1 MRKALGIVA
10 ALAVL
15 SVITVAVAQS
25 RRPQPP
31 AIEQATRALNEGH
44 YDRVAGLLEKLDA
57 QDPTVAALIAR
68 AEIARGHY
76 QQAETALRPIA
87 QRAPASDAALEL
99 GLLLQLLG
107 KSEATAI
114 LERVGG
120 VTNTARD
127 ASDFARGGRAL
138 RALGRFEEAKAAYID
153 ASQASPRD
161 PAIET
166 AFGELFL
173 DAFNRNEAL
182 KSFQTALR
190 VDSKYVPALIGSARA
205 ISDEDPPQAQAMA
218 KMALEI
224 NSSSVPLHLFLAGEA
239 ADAGKRDEAR
249 KSLQNALDVNPSS
262 LEAHALMA
270 GLAYVEDKTPEY
282 EAEVGKML
290 AINPNYGEGYR
301 VIAEMASHNY
311 RYEDA
316 AALIRKANSLNPN
329 DARILSDMGVDLL
342 RTGDE
347 GEARTALERSFQL
360 NGYNQVTYNLLQM
373 MDTLDKFVT
382 VRDGDLILRLDKDE
396 APVLQEPTLALAHEA
411 LNNYIKRYNFT
422 PKGPILIE
430 IFPKHD
436 HFAVRTAGLPGMVG
450 ALGACFGRVVTAD
463 SPHARP
469 GEFQW
474 EATLWHELAHVI
486 TLQMSNY
493 RVPRWLTEGISVWE
507 EKVHRPE
514 WSRGMDIAFA
524 GMLNRKETLKLRDLN
539 AAFTDGRTISLAYY
553 EGGLLVEHIVGK
565 YGEDG
570 LHKLLYAY
578 GKGLDFE
585 GALKEALNVNIDQLQ
600 VDFDQTLDKM
610 FGKLRVA
617 LQMEPGIDFRKMPA
631 EEVRKYAAAHEGSYP
646 AQLTLG
652 EVLRKEGD
660 DDGALRAFEKAAAL
674 VPMAIGDDSP
684 NAQIAEIALKKKDT
698 ARAIKAMQDL
708 ETWDF
713 DNAEVARKLAGLMK
727 QSGIQDPAQLRPV
740 YQRIVQI
747 DPFDPEANAALG
759 RAAMQMNE
767 PAEAIRAFKAVVALK
782 PVDPAMA
789 YTDLAESYFK
799 TGNRAEARK
808 QTLAALEIAPSYE
821 RAQDLLLKITENK
834 QCWVGSG

>member
-1 MRKALGIVA
+1 M
-10 ALAVL
+10 
-15 SVITVAVAQS
+15 
-25 RRPQPP
+25 
-31 AIEQATRALNEGH
+31 
-44 YDRVAGLLEKLDA
+44 
-57 QDPTVAALIAR
+57 
-68 AEIARGHY
+68 
-76 QQAETALRPIA
+76 
-87 QRAPASDAALEL
+87 
-99 GLLLQLLG
+99 LG

-114 LERVGG
+114 LERVAG
-120 VTNTARD
+120 VTNNARD

-153 ASQASPRD
+153 ASQAAPRD

-190 VDSKYVPALIGSARA
+190 VDSKYVPALLGSARA
-205 ISDEDPPQAQAMA
+205 LSDEDPPQAGAIA
-218 KMALEI
+218 KIALEI
-224 NSSSVPLHLFLAGEA
+224 NSSSVPLHVFLAEEA
-239 ADAGKRDEAR
+239 IDAGKRDDGR
-249 KSLQNALDVNPSS
+249 KSLQAALSVNPSS

-270 GLAYVEDKTPEY
+270 GLAYVEDKTPEFDS
-282 EAEVGKML
+282 EMQKVL
-290 AINPNYGEGYR
+290 AIAPNYGEAYR
-301 VIAEMASHNY
+301 VVAEMASHNY

-316 AALIRKANSLNPN
+316 AALAQKAVGLDPN
-329 DARILSDMGVDLL
+329 NARILSDMGIHLL

-347 GEARTALERSFQL
+347 TEARSLLERSFQL
-360 NGYNQVTYNLLQM
+360 NGSNQVTYNLLQM

-382 VRDGDLILRLDKDE
+382 VRDGDLILKIDKDE
-396 APVLQEPTLALAHEA
+396 APVLQEPALSLAHEA

-450 ALGACFGRVVTAD
+450 ALGVCFGRVVVAD

-507 EKVHRPE
+507 EKQHRPE
-514 WSRGMDIAFA
+514 WARGMDMSFA
-524 GMLNRKETLKLRDLN
+524 QMLNRKETLKLRDLN
-539 AAFTDGRTISLAYY
+539 AAFTDGRTISLAYF

-585 GALKEALNVNIDQLQ
+585 AALKEALNVNIDQLQ
-600 VDFDQTLDKM
+600 ADFDQTLEKM
-610 FGKLRVA
+610 FGQLRAA
-617 LQMEPGIDFRKMPA
+617 LQMAPGTDFRKMTA
-631 EEVRKYAAAHEGSYP
+631 ADVKKYAAEHEGSYA

-674 VPMAIGDDSP
+674 VPIAIGDDS
-684 NAQIAEIALKKKDT
+684 
-698 ARAIKAMQDL
+698 
-708 ETWDF
+708 
-713 DNAEVARKLAGLMK
+713 
-727 QSGIQDPAQLRPV
+727 
-740 YQRIVQI
+740 
-747 DPFDPEANAALG
+747 
-759 RAAMQMNE
+759 
-767 PAEAIRAFKAVVALK
+767 
-782 PVDPAMA
+782 
-789 YTDLAESYFK
+789 
-799 TGNRAEARK
+799 
-808 QTLAALEIAPSYE
+808 
-821 RAQDLLLKITENK
+821 
-834 QCWVGSG
+834 

>member
-1 MRKALGIVA
+1 MMRKALGAVA

-15 SVITVAVAQS
+15 SVISVAVAQS

-44 YDRVAGLLEKLDA
+44 YDRVAGLLEKLDV
-57 QDPTVAALIAR
+57 QDPTVVALVAR
-68 AEIARGHY
+68 ADIARGRY

-87 QRAPASDAALEL
+87 QRTPTSDAALEL
-99 GLLLQLLG
+99 GLLLQTLG
-107 KSEATAI
+107 RSDARAV
-114 LERVGG
+114 LERVAS

-127 ASDFARGGRAL
+127 AGDFARGARAL
-138 RALGRFEEAKAAYID
+138 RALGRFEEAKAAFID
-153 ASQASPRD
+153 ATQAAPRD
-161 PAIET
+161 PVIET

-173 DAFNRNEAL
+173 DAFNRVEAL

-190 VDSKYVPALIGSARA
+190 VDSKYVPALLGSARA
-205 ISDEDPPQAQAMA
+205 LSDEDPPQSQAIA

-224 NSSSVPLHLFLAGEA
+224 NASSVPIHVFLAGEA
-239 ADAGKRDEAR
+239 VDAGKRDDAR
-249 KSLQNALDVNPSS
+249 KSLQNALEVNPSS

-270 GLAYVEDKTPEY
+270 GLAFIEDKTPEF
-282 EAEVGKML
+282 ESEMQKVT
-290 AINPNYGEGYR
+290 AIAPNYGEAYR
-301 VIAEMASHNY
+301 VAAEIASHNY

-316 AALIRKANSLNPN
+316 AMLARKAIALDPN
-329 DARILSDMGVDLL
+329 NAHILSDMGIHLL

-347 GEARTALERSFQL
+347 AEARSMLEHSFQL

-382 VRDGDLILRLDKDE
+382 VRDGDLILRIDKDE
-396 APVLQEPTLALAHEA
+396 APVLQEPALAVAHEA

-450 ALGACFGRVVTAD
+450 ALGACFGRVVTMD

-486 TLQMSNY
+486 TLQMSNN

-507 EKVHRPE
+507 EKLHRPE
-514 WSRGMDIAFA
+514 WSRGMDMSFA
-524 GMLNRKETLKLRDLN
+524 SMLNRKETLKLKDLN

-553 EGGLLVEHIVGK
+553 EASLLVEHIVAN

-570 LHKLLYAY
+570 LHKLLNAY
-578 GKGLDFE
+578 GKGLDFDA
-585 GALKEALNVNIDQLQ
+585 GLKTALNTDIDQLQ
-600 VDFDQTLDKM
+600 TGFDQTLEKM

-617 LQMEPGIDFRKMPA
+617 LQIEQGVDFRKMPA
-631 EEVRKYAAAHEGSYP
+631 EDVKKYAAQHEGSYA

-660 DDGALRAFEKAAAL
+660 IDGAFKAFERAAAL
-674 VPMAIGDDSP
+674 APMATGDDSP
-684 NAQIAEIALKKKDT
+684 NAQIAEIALQKKDT
-698 ARAIKAMQDL
+698 ARAIKALQEL
-708 ETWDF
+708 VTWDF
-713 DNAEVARKLAGLMK
+713 DNPEVARKLAALMK
-727 QSGIQDPAQLRPV
+727 ESGNQDPAVIRPI

-747 DPFDPEANAALG
+747 DPFDAEANAAVG
-759 RAAMQMNE
+759 RAAMQMNQ
-767 PAEAIRAFKAVVALK
+767 PADAVRAFRAVVALK

-799 TGNRAEARK
+799 SGNRTEARK

-821 RAQDLLLKITENK
+821 RAQDLLLKIAE
-834 QCWVGSG
+834 SRP

>member
-1 MRKALGIVA
+1 MMRKALGIVA

-15 SVITVAVAQS
+15 SIITVAVAQS

-44 YDRVAGLLEKLDA
+44 YDRVAGLLEKMDT
-57 QDPTVAALIAR
+57 QDPSVAALIAR
-68 AEIARGHY
+68 ADIAQGRY

-87 QRAPASDAALEL
+87 QRAPTSDAALEL
-99 GLLLQLLG
+99 GLLLNMLG
-107 KSEATAI
+107 RSDAKAV
-114 LERVGG
+114 LERVAS

-127 ASDFARGGRAL
+127 AGDFARGGRAL

-153 ASQASPRD
+153 ASQAAPRD
-161 PAIET
+161 PAVET

-190 VDSKYVPALIGSARA
+190 VDSKYVPALLGSARA
-205 ISDEDPPQAQAMA
+205 LSDEDPPQAGAIA

-224 NSSSVPLHLFLAGEA
+224 NSSSVPLHVFLAGEA
-239 ADAGKRDEAR
+239 IDAGKRDDGR
-249 KSLQNALDVNPSS
+249 KSLQAALGVNPSS

-270 GLAYVEDKTPEY
+270 GLAYVEDKT
-282 EAEVGKML
+282 AEFDAEMQKVL
-290 AINPNYGEGYR
+290 AIAPSYGEVYR
-301 VIAEMASHNY
+301 VVAEMASHNY

-316 AALIRKANSLNPN
+316 AALARKAVALDPN
-329 DARILSDMGVDLL
+329 NARILSDMGVHLL

-347 GEARTALERSFQL
+347 AEARSLLERSFQL

-382 VRDGDLILRLDKDE
+382 VRDGDLILKIDKDE
-396 APVLQEPTLALAHEA
+396 APVLQEPALSLAHEA

-450 ALGACFGRVVTAD
+450 ALGACFGRVVTMD

-486 TLQMSNY
+486 TLQMSNN

-514 WSRGMDIAFA
+514 WSRGMDMTFA
-524 GMLNRKETLKLRDLN
+524 TLMNRKETLKLRDLN

-553 EGGLLVEHIVGK
+553 EGGLLVEHIVEK

-578 GKGLDFE
+578 AKGLDFE
-585 GALKEALNVNIDQLQ
+585 AALKEALNTNIDALQ
-600 VDFDQTLDKM
+600 SDFDQTLEKM

-617 LQMEPGIDFRKMPA
+617 LQMEQGIDFRKMA
-631 EEVRKYAAAHEGSYP
+631 ADDVKKYAAAHEGSYP

-652 EVLRKEGD
+652 EVLKKEGD
-660 DDGALRAFEKAAAL
+660 IDGALRAFERAAVLA
-674 VPMAIGDDSP
+674 PMATGDDSP
-684 NAQIAEIALKKKDT
+684 NAQIAEIALQKKDT
-698 ARAIKAMQDL
+698 ARAIKALQEL

-713 DNAEVARKLAGLMK
+713 DNPEVARKLAGLMK
-727 QSGIQDPAQLRPV
+727 ESGIQDPAALRPI

-747 DPFDPEANAALG
+747 DPFDADANAALG
-759 RAAMQMNE
+759 RAAMQMNQ
-767 PAEAIRAFKAVVALK
+767 PADAVRAFKAVVALK

-799 TGNRAEARK
+799 SGNRVEARK

-821 RAQDLLLKITENK
+821 RAQDLLLKISE
-834 QCWVGSG
+834 GRP

>member
-44 YDRVAGLLEKLDA
+44 YDRIAGLLEKLDA
-57 QDPTVAALIAR
+57 QDPTVAALTAR

-87 QRAPASDAALEL
+87 QRAPTSDAALEL
-99 GLLLQLLG
+99 GLLMQMLG
-107 KSEATAI
+107 KSDATAI
-114 LERVGG
+114 LDRVAS

-127 ASDFARGGRAL
+127 ATDFARGARAL
-138 RALGRFEEAKAAYID
+138 RALGRFEEAKSAYID
-153 ASQASPRD
+153 AAQAAPRD

-190 VDSKYVPALIGSARA
+190 VDSKYVPALLGSARA
-205 ISDEDPPQAQAMA
+205 LSDEDPPQAQAIA

-224 NSSSVPLHLFLAGEA
+224 NSSSVPLHVFLAEEA
-239 ADAGKRDEAR
+239 VDAGKRDDAR
-249 KSLQNALDVNPSS
+249 KSLQSALDVNPSS

-270 GLAYVEDKTPEY
+270 GLAFIEDKTPEY
-282 EAEVGKML
+282 DAEVAKML

-301 VIAEMASHNY
+301 VVAEMASHNY

-316 AALIRKANSLNPN
+316 AALAQKAIGLSPN
-329 DARILSDMGVDLL
+329 NARILSDMGIHLL

-382 VRDGDLILRLDKDE
+382 VRDGDLILRIDKDE
-396 APVLQEPTLALAHEA
+396 APVLQEPALALAHEA

-450 ALGACFGRVVTAD
+450 ALGACFGRVVTMD

-486 TLQMSNY
+486 TLQMSNN

-514 WSRGMDIAFA
+514 WSRGMDMSFA
-524 GMLNRKETLKLRDLN
+524 SMLNRKETLKLRDLN

-578 GKGLDFE
+578 AKGLDFDA
-585 GALKEALNVNIDQLQ
+585 ALKEALNVNIDQLQ
-600 VDFDQTLDKM
+600 ADFDQTLEKM
-610 FGKLRVA
+610 FGTLRVA
-617 LQMEPGIDFRKMPA
+617 LQMEQGIDFRKMPA
-631 EEVRKYAAAHEGSYP
+631 DEVKKYAAQHEGSYA

-652 EVLRKEGD
+652 EVLQKEGD
-660 DDGALRAFEKAAAL
+660 DEGALRTFEKAAAL
-674 VPMAIGDDSP
+674 APMATGDDSP

-713 DNAEVARKLAGLMK
+713 DNAEVARKLASLMK
-727 QSGIQDPAQLRPV
+727 ESGVKDPAQLRPV

-759 RAAMQMNE
+759 QTAMQMNL
-767 PAEAIRAFKAVVALK
+767 PADAIRPFKAVVALK

-799 TGNRAEARK
+799 SGNRSEARK

-821 RAQDLLLKITENK
+821 RAQDLLLKIAENK
-834 QCWVGSG
+834 Q

>member
-1 MRKALGIVA
+1 MMRKALAAIA

-15 SVITVAVAQS
+15 SVISVAVAQS

-57 QDPTVAALIAR
+57 QDPTVAALVAR
-68 AEIARGHY
+68 ADISRGRY

-87 QRAPASDAALEL
+87 QRAPTSDAALEL
-99 GLLLQLLG
+99 GLLLQMLG
-107 KSEATAI
+107 RSDARAV
-114 LERVGG
+114 LERVAT

-127 ASDFARGGRAL
+127 AADFARGARAL
-138 RALGRFEEAKAAYID
+138 RALGRFEEAKAAFID
-153 ASQASPRD
+153 ATQAAPRD
-161 PAIET
+161 PVIET

-173 DAFNRNEAL
+173 DAFNRAEAL

-190 VDSKYVPALIGSARA
+190 VDSKYVPALLGSARA
-205 ISDEDPPQAQAMA
+205 LSDEDPPQAQAIA
-218 KMALEI
+218 KMALEV
-224 NSSSVPLHLFLAGEA
+224 NPSSVPIHVFLAGEA
-239 ADAGKRDEAR
+239 VDAGKRDDAR

-270 GLAYVEDKTPEY
+270 GLAFIEDKTPEF
-282 EAEVGKML
+282 ESEMQKVT
-290 AINPNYGEGYR
+290 AIAPNYGEAYR
-301 VIAEMASHNY
+301 VAAEIASHNY

-316 AALIRKANSLNPN
+316 AMLARKAISLDPN
-329 DARILSDMGVDLL
+329 NARILSDMGIHLL

-347 GEARTALERSFQL
+347 TEARSMLERSFQL

-382 VRDGDLILRLDKDE
+382 VRDGDLILRIDKDE
-396 APVLQEPTLALAHEA
+396 APVLQEPALALAHEA

-450 ALGACFGRVVTAD
+450 ALGACFGRVVTMD

-486 TLQMSNY
+486 TLQMSNN

-507 EKVHRPE
+507 EKLHRPE
-514 WSRGMDIAFA
+514 WSRGMDMTFA
-524 GMLNRKETLKLRDLN
+524 SMLNRKETLKLKDLN

-553 EGGLLVEHIVGK
+553 EASLLVEHIVAN
-565 YGEDG
+565 YGEEG
-570 LHKLLYAY
+570 LHKLLNAY
-578 GKGLDFE
+578 GKGLDFDA
-585 GALKEALNVNIDQLQ
+585 GLKTALNTDIDQLQ
-600 VDFDQTLDKM
+600 AGFDQTLEKM
-610 FGKLRVA
+610 FGKLRMA
-617 LQMEPGIDFRKMPA
+617 LQIEQGVDFRKMPA
-631 EEVRKYAAAHEGSYP
+631 EDVKKYAAQHEGSYA

-652 EVLRKEGD
+652 EVLLKERD
-660 DDGALRAFEKAAAL
+660 SDGALRAFERAAAL
-674 VPMAIGDDSP
+674 APMATGDDSP
-684 NAQIAEIALKKKDT
+684 NAQIAEIALQKKDT
-698 ARAIKAMQDL
+698 ARAIKALQEL
-708 ETWDF
+708 VTWDF
-713 DNAEVARKLAGLMK
+713 DNPEVARKLAALMK
-727 QSGIQDPAQLRPV
+727 ESGSPDPAAIRPI

-747 DPFDPEANAALG
+747 DPFDAEANAAVG
-759 RAAMQMNE
+759 RAAMQMNQ
-767 PAEAIRAFKAVVALK
+767 PADAVRAFRAVVALK

-799 TGNRAEARK
+799 SGNRAEARK

-821 RAQDLLLKITENK
+821 RAQDLLLKIAE
-834 QCWVGSG
+834 SRP

>member
-1 MRKALGIVA
+1 MMRKALAAIA

-15 SVITVAVAQS
+15 SVISVAVAQS

-57 QDPTVAALIAR
+57 QDPTVAALVAR
-68 AEIARGHY
+68 ADIARGGY
-76 QQAETALRPIA
+76 PQAETALRPIA
-87 QRAPASDAALEL
+87 QRTPTSDAALEL
-99 GLLLQLLG
+99 GLLLQMLG
-107 KSEATAI
+107 RSDARAV
-114 LERVGG
+114 LERVAT

-127 ASDFARGGRAL
+127 AADFARGARAL
-138 RALGRFEEAKAAYID
+138 RALGRFEEAKAAFID
-153 ASQASPRD
+153 ATQAAPRD
-161 PAIET
+161 PVIET

-173 DAFNRNEAL
+173 DAFNRAEAL

-190 VDSKYVPALIGSARA
+190 VDSKYVPALLGSARA
-205 ISDEDPPQAQAMA
+205 LSDEDPPQAQAIA
-218 KMALEI
+218 KMALEV
-224 NSSSVPLHLFLAGEA
+224 NPSSVPIHVFLAGEA
-239 ADAGKRDEAR
+239 VDAGKRDDAR

-270 GLAYVEDKTPEY
+270 GLAFVEDKTPEF
-282 EAEVGKML
+282 ESEMQKVT
-290 AINPNYGEGYR
+290 AIAPNYGEAYR
-301 VIAEMASHNY
+301 VAAEIASHNY

-316 AALIRKANSLNPN
+316 AMLARKAIALDPN
-329 DARILSDMGVDLL
+329 NARILSDMGIHLL

-347 GEARTALERSFQL
+347 TEARSMLERSFQL

-382 VRDGDLILRLDKDE
+382 VRDGDLILRIDKDE
-396 APVLQEPTLALAHEA
+396 APVLQEPALALAHEA

-450 ALGACFGRVVTAD
+450 ALGACFGRVVTMD

-486 TLQMSNY
+486 TLQMSNN

-507 EKVHRPE
+507 EKLHRPE
-514 WSRGMDIAFA
+514 WSRGMDMTFA
-524 GMLNRKETLKLRDLN
+524 SLLNRKETLKLKDLN

-553 EGGLLVEHIVGK
+553 EASLLVEHIVAN
-565 YGEDG
+565 YGEEG
-570 LHKLLYAY
+570 LHKLLNAY
-578 GKGLDFE
+578 GKGLDFDA
-585 GALKEALNVNIDQLQ
+585 GLKTALNTDIDQLQ
-600 VDFDQTLDKM
+600 AGFDQTLEKM

-617 LQMEPGIDFRKMPA
+617 LQIEQGVDFRKMSA
-631 EEVRKYAAAHEGSYP
+631 EDVKKYAAQHEGSYA

-652 EVLRKEGD
+652 EVLLKERD
-660 DDGALRAFEKAAAL
+660 SDGALRAFERAAAL
-674 VPMAIGDDSP
+674 APMATGDDSP
-684 NAQIAEIALKKKDT
+684 NAQIAEIALQKKDT
-698 ARAIKAMQDL
+698 ARAIKALQEL
-708 ETWDF
+708 VTWDF
-713 DNAEVARKLAGLMK
+713 DNPEVARKLAALMK
-727 QSGIQDPAQLRPV
+727 ESGNSDPAAIRPI

-747 DPFDPEANAALG
+747 DPFDAEANAAVG
-759 RAAMQMNE
+759 RAAMQMNQ
-767 PAEAIRAFKAVVALK
+767 PADAVRAFRAVVALK

-799 TGNRAEARK
+799 SGNRAEARK

-821 RAQDLLLKITENK
+821 RAQDLLLKIAE
-834 QCWVGSG
+834 SRP

>member
-1 MRKALGIVA
+1 MMRKALGIVA

-57 QDPTVAALIAR
+57 QDPTVAALVAR

-87 QRAPASDAALEL
+87 QRAPTSDAALEL
-99 GLLLQLLG
+99 GLLQQMLG

-114 LERVGG
+114 LERVAG

-153 ASQASPRD
+153 ASQAAPRD

-218 KMALEI
+218 KMALDI
-224 NSSSVPLHLFLAGEA
+224 NSSSVPLHVFLAGEA

-249 KSLQNALDVNPSS
+249 KSLQNALDINPSS

-282 EAEVGKML
+282 EAEIAKML

-316 AALIRKANSLNPN
+316 ATLVQKANSLTPN
-329 DARILSDMGVDLL
+329 DARILSDVGVDLL

-347 GEARTALERSFQL
+347 AEARTALERSFQL

-514 WSRGMDIAFA
+514 WSRGMDISFA

-578 GKGLDFE
+578 AKGLDFE

-600 VDFDQTLDKM
+600 ADFDQTLDKM

-617 LQMEPGIDFRKMPA
+617 LQMEPGTDFRKMPA
-631 EEVRKYAAAHEGSYP
+631 DEIKKYAAQHEGSYP

-660 DDGALRAFEKAAAL
+660 DEGALRAFEKAAAL

-759 RAAMQMNE
+759 RAAMQMNQ
-767 PAEAIRAFKAVVALK
+767 PADAVRPFKAVVALK

-789 YTDLAESYFK
+789 YTDLAESYLK
-799 TGNRAEARK
+799 SGNRAEARK

-821 RAQDLLLKITENK
+821 RAQDLLLKITENR
-834 QCWVGSG
+834 Q

>member
-1 MRKALGIVA
+1 MMRKALGIVA

-15 SVITVAVAQS
+15 SAITVAVAQS

-57 QDPTVAALIAR
+57 QDPTVVALVAR

-87 QRAPASDAALEL
+87 QRAPASEAALEL
-99 GLLLQLLG
+99 GLLLQNLG

-114 LERVGG
+114 LERVAG
-120 VTNTARD
+120 VINTARD

-161 PAIET
+161 PAIEA

-190 VDSKYVPALIGSARA
+190 VDSKYVPALIGSAVA

-218 KMALEI
+218 KMALDI
-224 NSSSVPLHLFLAGEA
+224 NSSSVPLHVFLAGEA

-270 GLAYVEDKTPEY
+270 GLAYVEDKTAEY
-282 EAEVGKML
+282 EAEVAKML

-301 VIAEMASHNY
+301 VVAEMASHNY

-316 AALIRKANSLNPN
+316 AALVRKANSLSPN
-329 DARILSDMGVDLL
+329 SARILSDMGIDLL

-347 GEARTALERSFQL
+347 AEARTALERSFQL

-382 VRDGDLILRLDKDE
+382 VRDGDLILRMDKDE
-396 APVLQEPTLALAHEA
+396 ASILQEPALALSHEA

-450 ALGACFGRVVTAD
+450 ALGVCFGRVVVAD

-507 EKVHRPE
+507 EKQHRPE
-514 WSRGMDIAFA
+514 WARGMDISFA
-524 GMLNRKETLKLRDLN
+524 QMLNRKETLKLRDLN
-539 AAFTDGRTISLAYY
+539 AAFTDGRTISLAYF

-578 GKGLDFE
+578 AKGLDFE

-600 VDFDQTLDKM
+600 ADFDQTLEKM
-610 FGKLRVA
+610 FGQLRAA
-617 LQMEPGIDFRKMPA
+617 LQMEPATDFRKMA
-631 EEVRKYAAAHEGSYP
+631 AADVKKYAAEHEGSYA

-660 DDGALRAFEKAAAL
+660 EDGALRAFEKAAAL
-674 VPMAIGDDSP
+674 VPIAIGDDSP
-684 NAQIAEIALKKKDT
+684 NAQIAEIALKKKDA

-708 ETWDF
+708 EAWDF

-759 RAAMQMNE
+759 RAAMQMNQ
-767 PAEAIRAFKAVVALK
+767 PADAIRAFKAVVALK

-821 RAQDLLLKITENK
+821 RAQDLLLKITESK
-834 QCWVGSG
+834 Q

>member
-1 MRKALGIVA
+1 MMRKALGIVA

-15 SVITVAVAQS
+15 SVISVAVAQS

-44 YDRVAGLLEKLDA
+44 YDRIAGLLEKLDA

-68 AEIARGHY
+68 ADIARGRY
-76 QQAETALRPIA
+76 QPAEAALRPIA
-87 QRAPASDAALEL
+87 QRAPTSDAALEL
-99 GLLLQLLG
+99 GLLLQTLG
-107 KSEATAI
+107 RSDANAVLDRVATVA
-114 LERVGG
+114 
-120 VTNTARD
+120 NTARD
-127 ASDFARGGRAL
+127 ASDFARGARAL
-138 RALGRFEEAKAAYID
+138 RALGRFEEAKAAFID
-153 ASQASPRD
+153 AEQAAPRD

-173 DAFNRNEAL
+173 DAFNRAEAL
-182 KSFQTALR
+182 KSFQAALR
-190 VDSKYVPALIGSARA
+190 VDSKYVPALLGSARA
-205 ISDEDPPQAQAMA
+205 LSDEDPPQAQAIA

-224 NSSSVPLHLFLAGEA
+224 NPSSVPLHLFLAEEA
-239 ADAGKRDEAR
+239 TDAGKREDAR
-249 KSLQNALDVNPSS
+249 KLLQSALEVNPSS
-262 LEAHALMA
+262 LEAHSLMA
-270 GLAYVEDKTPEY
+270 GLAYIEDKTPEF
-282 EAEVGKML
+282 ESEIGKAL
-290 AINPNYGEGYR
+290 AVNPNYGEGYR
-301 VIAEMASHNY
+301 VAAELASHNY

-316 AALIRKANSLNPN
+316 ATLARKAIALSPN
-329 DARILSDMGVDLL
+329 NARILSDMGIHLL

-347 GEARTALERSFQL
+347 GEARSVLERSFQL

-382 VRDGDLILRLDKDE
+382 VRDGDLILRIDKDE
-396 APVLQEPTLALAHEA
+396 APVLQDPALALAHEA

-450 ALGACFGRVVTAD
+450 ALGACFGRVVTMD

-486 TLQMSNY
+486 TLQMSNN

-514 WSRGMDIAFA
+514 WSRGMDMSFA

-578 GKGLDFE
+578 AKGLDFDD
-585 GALKEALNVNIDQLQ
+585 ALKEALNVNIDQLQ
-600 VDFDQTLDKM
+600 TDFDQTLDKM

-631 EEVRKYAAAHEGSYP
+631 DDVKKYAAQHEGSYA

-652 EVLRKEGD
+652 EVLQKEGND
-660 DDGALRAFEKAAAL
+660 EGALLAFEKAAVLA
-674 VPMAIGDDSP
+674 PMATGDDSP
-684 NAQIAEIALKKKDT
+684 NAQIAELALKKKDN
-698 ARAIKAMQDL
+698 ARAIKALQEL

-713 DNAEVARKLAGLMK
+713 DNPEVARKLARLMK
-727 QSGIQDPAQLRPV
+727 ESGVQDPAALRPI

-759 RAAMQMNE
+759 RSAMQMNQ

-799 TGNRAEARK
+799 SGNRAEARK

-821 RAQDLLLKITENK
+821 RAQDLLLKIAENK
-834 QCWVGSG
+834 Q

>member
-44 YDRVAGLLEKLDA
+44 YDRVAGLLDKLDA

-87 QRAPASDAALEL
+87 PRAPTSDAALEL
-99 GLLLQLLG
+99 GLLLQMLG
-107 KSEATAI
+107 KSEATPI
-114 LERVGG
+114 LERVAG

-153 ASQASPRD
+153 ASQAAPRD

-190 VDSKYVPALIGSARA
+190 VDSKYVPALIGSALA

-218 KMALEI
+218 KMALDI

-239 ADAGKRDEAR
+239 ADAGKRDDAR
-249 KSLQNALDVNPSS
+249 KSLQNALDINPSS

-270 GLAYVEDKTPEY
+270 GLAYVEDKTQEY
-282 EAEVGKML
+282 EAEVAKML

-301 VIAEMASHNY
+301 VVAEMASHNY

-316 AALIRKANSLNPN
+316 AALVRKANSLSPN
-329 DARILSDMGVDLL
+329 NARILSDMGIDLL

-347 GEARTALERSFQL
+347 AEARTALERSFQL

-396 APVLQEPTLALAHEA
+396 APILQEPALALSHEA

-450 ALGACFGRVVTAD
+450 ALGVCFGRVVVAD

-507 EKVHRPE
+507 EKQHRPE
-514 WSRGMDIAFA
+514 WARGMDLSFA
-524 GMLNRKETLKLRDLN
+524 QMLNRKETLKLRDLN
-539 AAFTDGRTISLAYY
+539 AAFTDGRTISLAYF

-578 GKGLDFE
+578 AKGLDFE
-585 GALKEALNVNIDQLQ
+585 GALKEALNVTIDQLQ
-600 VDFDQTLDKM
+600 ADFDQTLEKM
-610 FGKLRVA
+610 FGQLRVA
-617 LQMEPGIDFRKMPA
+617 LQIEPGTDFRKMTA
-631 EEVRKYAAAHEGSYP
+631 ADVKKYAAEHEGSYA

-660 DDGALRAFEKAAAL
+660 EDGALRAFEKAAAL
-674 VPMAIGDDSP
+674 VPIAIGDDSP

-759 RAAMQMNE
+759 RAAMQMNQ
-767 PAEAIRAFKAVVALK
+767 PADAVRAFKAVVALK

-799 TGNRAEARK
+799 SGNRAEARK

-821 RAQDLLLKITENK
+821 RAQDLLLKITENR
-834 QCWVGSG
+834 Q

>member
-1 MRKALGIVA
+1 MRKALGVVA

-15 SVITVAVAQS
+15 SLISVAVAQS

-44 YDRVAGLLEKLDA
+44 YDRIAGLLEKLDA
-57 QDPTVAALIAR
+57 QDPTVVALIAR
-68 AEIARGHY
+68 ADMARGQY
-76 QQAETALRPIA
+76 QKAEASLRPVA
-87 QRAPASDAALEL
+87 QRAPTSDAALEL
-99 GLLLQLLG
+99 GLLLQMLG
-107 KSEATAI
+107 RSDAPGV
-114 LERVGG
+114 LERVASA
-120 VTNTARD
+120 TNTARD

-153 ASQASPRD
+153 ASQAAPRD

-190 VDSKYVPALIGSARA
+190 VDSKYVPALLGSARA
-205 ISDEDPPQAQAMA
+205 LSDEDPPQAGAIA

-224 NSSSVPLHLFLAGEA
+224 NPSSVPLHLFLAEA
-239 ADAGKRDEAR
+239 ATDAGKRDDAR
-249 KSLQNALDVNPSS
+249 KSLQSALEVNPNS

-270 GLAYVEDKTPEY
+270 GLAYIEDKTPEFDS
-282 EAEVGKML
+282 EIGKTL

-301 VIAEMASHNY
+301 VVAELASHNY

-316 AALIRKANSLNPN
+316 AALARKAVGLNPN
-329 DARILSDMGVDLL
+329 NARILSDMGIHLL

-347 GEARTALERSFQL
+347 GEARAVLERSFQL

-382 VRDGDLILRLDKDE
+382 VRDGDLILKIDKDE
-396 APVLQEPTLALAHEA
+396 APVLQEPALALAHEA
-411 LNNYIKRYNFT
+411 LTSYMKRYNFT

-450 ALGACFGRVVTAD
+450 ALGACFGRVVTMD
-463 SPHARP
+463 SPHAMP
-469 GEFQW
+469 GDFQW

-486 TLQMSNY
+486 TLQMSNN

-507 EKVHRPE
+507 EKQHRPE
-514 WSRGMDIAFA
+514 WARGMDMSFA

-553 EGGLLVEHIVGK
+553 EGGLLVEHIVGRH
-565 YGEDG
+565 GEDG

-578 GKGLDFE
+578 AKGLDFE
-585 GALKEALNVNIDQLQ
+585 GALKEALNLTVDQLQ
-600 VDFDQTLDKM
+600 AVFDQTIEKN
-610 FGKLRVA
+610 FGKLRLA
-617 LQMEPGIDFRKMPA
+617 LQMEPGTDFRKMPA
-631 EEVRKYAAAHEGSYP
+631 ADVKKYAAEHEGSYP

-660 DDGALRAFEKAAAL
+660 EDGALRAFEKAAAL
-674 VPMAIGDDSP
+674 VPIATGDDSP
-684 NAQIAEIALKKKDT
+684 NAQIAEIALKRKDN
-698 ARAIKAMQDL
+698 ARAIKALQDL

-713 DNAEVARKLAGLMK
+713 DNAEVARKLASLMK
-727 QSGIQDPAQLRPV
+727 ESGIQDPAKLRPV

-747 DPFDPEANAALG
+747 DPFDPDANAALG
-759 RAAMQMNE
+759 RSAMQMNQ
-767 PAEAIRAFKAVVALK
+767 PGDAIRAFRAVVALK

-799 TGNRAEARK
+799 SGNRTEARK

-821 RAQDLLLKITENK
+821 RAQDLLLKIAENK
-834 QCWVGSG
+834 Q

>member
-1 MRKALGIVA
+1 MMRKALGIVA

-44 YDRVAGLLEKLDA
+44 YDRIAGLLEKLDA

-87 QRAPASDAALEL
+87 QRAPTSDAALEL
-99 GLLLQLLG
+99 GLLLQMLG
-107 KSEATAI
+107 KSEGTAI
-114 LERVGG
+114 LERVAG
-120 VTNTARD
+120 VTNAARD

-153 ASQASPRD
+153 ASQAAPRD

-218 KMALEI
+218 KMALDI
-224 NSSSVPLHLFLAGEA
+224 NSSSVPLHVFLAGEA

-282 EAEVGKML
+282 EAEVAKML

-301 VIAEMASHNY
+301 VVAEMASHNY

-316 AALIRKANSLNPN
+316 ATLVRKANSLSPN

-342 RTGDE
+342 RMGDE
-347 GEARTALERSFQL
+347 AEARTVLERSFQL

-382 VRDGDLILRLDKDE
+382 VRDGDLILRMDKDE
-396 APVLQEPTLALAHEA
+396 APILQEPALALSHEA

-450 ALGACFGRVVTAD
+450 ALGVCFGRVVAAD

-507 EKVHRPE
+507 EKQHRPE
-514 WSRGMDIAFA
+514 WARGMDMSFA
-524 GMLNRKETLKLRDLN
+524 QMLNRKETLKLRDLN
-539 AAFTDGRTISLAYY
+539 AAFTDGRTISLAYF

-570 LHKLLYAY
+570 LHKLLSAY

-585 GALKEALNVNIDQLQ
+585 AAVKEALNVNIDQLQ

-617 LQMEPGIDFRKMPA
+617 LQLEPGIDFRKMPA
-631 EEVRKYAAAHEGSYP
+631 EEVKKYAAAHEGSYA

-660 DDGALRAFEKAAAL
+660 DDGALRAFEKAAVL
-674 VPMAIGDDSP
+674 VPIAIGDDSP

-759 RAAMQMNE
+759 RTAMQMNQ

-799 TGNRAEARK
+799 SGNRTEARK

-821 RAQDLLLKITENK
+821 RAQDLLLKITETK
-834 QCWVGSG
+834 Q

>member
-1 MRKALGIVA
+1 MMRKALGIVA

-44 YDRVAGLLEKLDA
+44 YDRVAGLLEKMDA

-87 QRAPASDAALEL
+87 QRAPTSEAALEL
-99 GLLLQLLG
+99 GLLMQMLG
-107 KSEATAI
+107 KSDATAI
-114 LERVGG
+114 LERVAG

-138 RALGRFEEAKAAYID
+138 RALGRFEEAKSAYID
-153 ASQASPRD
+153 ASQAAPRD

-173 DAFNRNEAL
+173 DAYNRNEAL

-224 NSSSVPLHLFLAGEA
+224 NSSSVPLHVFLAGEA

-282 EAEVGKML
+282 EAEVAKML

-301 VIAEMASHNY
+301 VVAEMASHNY

-316 AALIRKANSLNPN
+316 AALVRKANSLTPN
-329 DARILSDMGVDLL
+329 DARILSDMGVHLL

-347 GEARTALERSFQL
+347 GEARTVLERSFQL

-382 VRDGDLILRLDKDE
+382 VRDGDLILRMDKDE
-396 APVLQEPTLALAHEA
+396 APILQEPALALSHEA

-450 ALGACFGRVVTAD
+450 ALGVCFGRVVAAD

-507 EKVHRPE
+507 EKQHRPE
-514 WSRGMDIAFA
+514 WARGMDMPFA
-524 GMLNRKETLKLRDLN
+524 QMLNRKETLKLRDLN
-539 AAFTDGRTISLAYY
+539 AAFTDGRTISLAYF

-565 YGEDG
+565 YGEEG
-570 LHKLLYAY
+570 LHKLLSGYA
-578 GKGLDFE
+578 KGLDFE
-585 GALKEALNVNIDQLQ
+585 GALKEALNVDIDQLQ
-600 VDFDQTLDKM
+600 ADFDQTLEKM
-610 FGKLRVA
+610 FGQLRAA
-617 LQMEPGIDFRKMPA
+617 LQMEPGTDFRKMTA
-631 EEVRKYAAAHEGSYP
+631 ADVKKYAAEHEGSYP

-660 DDGALRAFEKAAAL
+660 EDGALRAFEKAAAL
-674 VPMAIGDDSP
+674 VPIATGDDSP
-684 NAQIAEIALKKKDT
+684 NAQIAEIALKKKDP

-713 DNAEVARKLAGLMK
+713 DNAEVARKLASLMK
-727 QSGIQDPAQLRPV
+727 ESGVQDPAQLRPV

-747 DPFDPEANAALG
+747 DPFDAEANAALG
-759 RAAMQMNE
+759 RTAMQMNQ
-767 PAEAIRAFKAVVALK
+767 PADAIRAFKAVVALK

-799 TGNRAEARK
+799 SGNRAEARK
-808 QTLAALEIAPSYE
+808 QTLAALEVAPSYE

-834 QCWVGSG
+834 Q

>member
-1 MRKALGIVA
+1 
-10 ALAVL
+10 
-15 SVITVAVAQS
+15 
-25 RRPQPP
+25 
-31 AIEQATRALNEGH
+31 
-44 YDRVAGLLEKLDA
+44 
-57 QDPTVAALIAR
+57 
-68 AEIARGHY
+68 
-76 QQAETALRPIA
+76 
-87 QRAPASDAALEL
+87 
-99 GLLLQLLG
+99 
-107 KSEATAI
+107 
-114 LERVGG
+114 
-120 VTNTARD
+120 
-127 ASDFARGGRAL
+127 
-138 RALGRFEEAKAAYID
+138 LGRFEEAKAAYID
-153 ASQASPRD
+153 AEAAAPRD

-182 KSFQTALR
+182 KSFQAALR
-190 VDSKYVPALIGSARA
+190 VDSKYVPALLGSARA
-205 ISDEDPPQAQAMA
+205 LADEDPPQSIAIA

-224 NSSSVPLHLFLAGEA
+224 NASSVPLHVFLAEQA
-239 ADAGKRDEAR
+239 VDAGKRDDAR
-249 KSLQNALDVNPSS
+249 KALQSALDVNPSS

-270 GLAYVEDKTPEY
+270 GLAYVEDKTPEFDS
-282 EAEVGKML
+282 EIQKIL
-290 AINPNYGEGYR
+290 AIAPNYGEAYR
-301 VIAEMASHNY
+301 VVAEQASHNY

-316 AALIRKANSLNPN
+316 AALSRKAIALEPAN
-329 DARILSDMGVDLL
+329 ARILSDIGIHLL
-342 RTGDE
+342 RTGE
-347 GEARTALERSFQL
+347 EAEARTVLERSFQL

-382 VRDGDLILRLDKDE
+382 VRDGDLILRIDKDE
-396 APVLQEPTLALAHEA
+396 APILQEPALALAHEA

-450 ALGACFGRVVTAD
+450 ALGACFGRVVTMD

-486 TLQMSNY
+486 TLQMSNN

-514 WSRGMDIAFA
+514 WSRGMDMTFA
-524 GMLNRKETLKLRDLN
+524 TLMNRKETLKLKDLN

-553 EGGLLVEHIVGK
+553 EASLLVEHLVAN

-578 GKGLDFE
+578 AKGLDFDA
-585 GALKEALNVNIDQLQ
+585 GLKSALNIDIDQLQ
-600 VDFDQTLDKM
+600 VAFDQTLEKM
-610 FGKLRVA
+610 FGKLRAA
-617 LQMEPGIDFRKMPA
+617 LQIEQGIDFRKMPA
-631 EEVRKYAAAHEGSYP
+631 DEVKKYAAQHEGSYA

-660 DDGALRAFEKAAAL
+660 VDGALRAFERAAAL
-674 VPMAIGDDSP
+674 APMATGDDSP
-684 NAQIAEIALKKKDT
+684 NAQIAEIALQKKDT
-698 ARAIKAMQDL
+698 ARAIKALQEL

-713 DNAEVARKLAGLMK
+713 DNPEVARKLAGLLK
-727 QSGIQDPAQLRPV
+727 ESGVSDPATLRPV

-759 RAAMQMNE
+759 RTAMQMNQ
-767 PAEAIRAFKAVVALK
+767 PADAVRAFKAVVALK

-799 TGNRAEARK
+799 SGNRTEARK

-821 RAQDLLLKITENK
+821 RAQDLLLKIAE
-834 QCWVGSG
+834 GGR

>member
-1 MRKALGIVA
+1 MMRKALGAIA

-15 SVITVAVAQS
+15 SVISVAVAQS

-57 QDPTVAALIAR
+57 QDPTVAALVAR
-68 AEIARGHY
+68 ADIARGRY

-87 QRAPASDAALEL
+87 QRTPTSDAALEL
-99 GLLLQLLG
+99 GLLLQMLG
-107 KSEATAI
+107 RSDARGV
-114 LERVGG
+114 LERVAS

-127 ASDFARGGRAL
+127 AADFARGARAL
-138 RALGRFEEAKAAYID
+138 RALGRFEEAKAAFID
-153 ASQASPRD
+153 ATQAAPRD
-161 PAIET
+161 PVIET

-173 DAFNRNEAL
+173 DAFNRAEAL

-190 VDSKYVPALIGSARA
+190 VDSKYVPALLGSARA
-205 ISDEDPPQAQAMA
+205 LSDEDPPQAQAIA
-218 KMALEI
+218 KMALEV
-224 NSSSVPLHLFLAGEA
+224 NASSVPIHVFLAGEA
-239 ADAGKRDEAR
+239 VDAGKRDDAR
-249 KSLQNALDVNPSS
+249 KSLQNALEVNPSS

-270 GLAYVEDKTPEY
+270 GLAFIEDKTPEF
-282 EAEVGKML
+282 ESEMQKVT
-290 AINPNYGEGYR
+290 AIAPNYGEAYR
-301 VIAEMASHNY
+301 VAAEIASHNY

-316 AALIRKANSLNPN
+316 ATLARKAIALDPN
-329 DARILSDMGVDLL
+329 NARILSDMGIHLL

-347 GEARTALERSFQL
+347 TEARSMLERSFQL

-382 VRDGDLILRLDKDE
+382 VRDGDLILRIDKDE
-396 APVLQEPTLALAHEA
+396 APVLQEPALALAHEA

-450 ALGACFGRVVTAD
+450 ALGACFGRVVTMD

-486 TLQMSNY
+486 TLQMSNN

-507 EKVHRPE
+507 EKLHRPE
-514 WSRGMDIAFA
+514 WSRGMDMTFA
-524 GMLNRKETLKLRDLN
+524 SMLNRKETLKLKDLN

-553 EGGLLVEHIVGK
+553 EASLLVEHIVAN

-570 LHKLLYAY
+570 LHKLLNAYA
-578 GKGLDFE
+578 KGLDFDA
-585 GALKEALNVNIDQLQ
+585 ALKTALNTDIDQLQ
-600 VDFDQTLDKM
+600 TGFDQTLEKM

-617 LQMEPGIDFRKMPA
+617 LQIEQGVDFRKMPA
-631 EEVRKYAAAHEGSYP
+631 EEVKKYAVQHEGSYA

-660 DDGALRAFEKAAAL
+660 IDGALKAFERAAAL
-674 VPMAIGDDSP
+674 APMATGDDSP
-684 NAQIAEIALKKKDT
+684 NAQIAEIALQKKDT
-698 ARAIKAMQDL
+698 ARAIKALQEL
-708 ETWDF
+708 VTWDF
-713 DNAEVARKLAGLMK
+713 DNPEVARKLAALIK
-727 QSGIQDPAQLRPV
+727 ESGNPDPAVIRPI

-747 DPFDPEANAALG
+747 DPFDAEANAAVG
-759 RAAMQMNE
+759 RAAMQMNQ
-767 PAEAIRAFKAVVALK
+767 PADAVRAFRAVVALK

-799 TGNRAEARK
+799 SGNRTEARK

-821 RAQDLLLKITENK
+821 RAQDLLLKIAE
-834 QCWVGSG
+834 GRP